1 MQWVP
6 CLFYR
11 VKAAGAWRS
20 TPTQSSAKVKER
32 VELYFSSPSGP
43 SWPAIGRPLLYK
55 RTAFGKNVEM
65 EFKLCV
71 TYTTDGHTDGMV
83 RSRTKATEFSFL
95 VLV

>member
-1 MQWVP
+1 
-6 CLFYR
+6 
-11 VKAAGAWRS
+11 
-20 TPTQSSAKVKER
+20 
-32 VELYFSSPSGP
+32 
-43 SWPAIGRPLLYK
+43 
-55 RTAFGKNVEM
+55 M